1 LIWTPGKLV
10 YIYKNSLNN
19 RGIKH
24 KSLRRLYARNIDGFR
39 ENRRNSFKRRNIQET
54 KGKMNIEYDKSFV
67 RSLEKIQDKNT
78 LLRIQNAILKSEKSL
93 TLESIPGSK
102 KLIGFSKYYRIKM
115 GDYRLG
121 FERINSLTIRFII
134 VEHRKDIYKKFP

>member
-1 LIWTPGKLV
+1 
-10 YIYKNSLNN
+10 
-19 RGIKH
+19 
-24 KSLRRLYARNIDGFR
+24 
-39 ENRRNSFKRRNIQET
+39 
-54 KGKMNIEYDKSFV
+54 MNIEYDKSFV
-67 RSLEKIQDKNT
+67 RSLEKIQDKNI
-78 LLRIQNAILKSEKSL
+78 LLRIQNAILKSEKAL

-121 FERINSLTIRFII
+121 FERINRLTIRLII

>member
-1 LIWTPGKLV
+1 MFKILSAVLLAFPAAALSSTISSWRV
-10 YIYKNSLNN
+10 S
-19 RGIKH
+19 
-24 KSLRRLYARNIDGFR
+24 SDIDGFG

-67 RSLEKIQDKNT
+67 RSLEKIQDKNI

-102 KLIGFSKYYRIKM
+102 KMIGFSKYYRIKM

>member
-54 KGKMNIEYDKSFV
+54 KGKCHLKIRESTNV
-67 RSLEKIQDKNT
+67 RKYSRFKKIDRFFK
-78 LLRIQNAILKSEKSL
+78 ILS
-93 TLESIPGSK
+93 
-102 KLIGFSKYYRIKM
+102 
-115 GDYRLG
+115 
-121 FERINSLTIRFII
+121 
-134 VEHRKDIYKKFP
+134 H